1 MYPDLSYI
9 LHSLIGTEVDNGTSI
24 VKTFG
29 LLLAIAI
36 FSSAYFLNKELKRKE
51 AAGEFKPNIIKRT
64 VGEAASISE
73 LLFNTIFGFFLGF
86 KLLYIFQNFAAFKM
100 DAPGILLS
108 TKGSILGGILGAIA
122 LGALKYWE
130 KQKDVLAK
138 PITQKVEMYP
148 SDRIGDITLL
158 AAFTGI
164 LGAKFF
170 AVFEDMS
177 NLTGGNFFEILLS
190 GSGLAIYGGLIGG
203 TIGVVLYLKRH
214 NIEVFPF
221 ADAIA
226 PALMVGYGVGRLGC
240 QLSGDGDWGIV
251 NEAPTPSWWIFPDW
265 MWSYTYPQNVLHQG
279 VPLEDCVGYYCNE
292 LAQGVYPTPVYEMIM
307 AFIIVAILW
316 ALRKRLPVPGML
328 FAVYLM
334 LNGVERYWIEKIRVN
349 ARYDIF
355 GYHPTQ
361 AEIIAVL
368 FFVTGAIGYF
378 WLRKKG
384 RVNA

>member
-36 FSSAYFLNKELKRKE
+36 FSSAYFLHKELVRKE
-51 AAGEFKPNIIKRT
+51 AAGEFNPNIIKRT
-64 VGEAASISE
+64 VGEAASIGE
-73 LLFNTIFGFFLGF
+73 LIFNAIFGFLIGF
-86 KLLYIFQNFAAFKM
+86 KLLYIFQNFAEFKM

-130 KQKDVLAK
+130 KQKEVLAK
-138 PITQKVEMYP
+138 PITEKIEMYP
-148 SDRIGDITLL
+148 SDRIGDITLI

-203 TIGVVLYLKRH
+203 TIGVVWYLKKH

-251 NEAPTPSWWIFPDW
+251 NEAATPSWWIFPDW

-368 FFVTGAIGYF
+368 FFVTGAIGYL

>member
-36 FSSAYFLNKELKRKE
+36 FTSAYFLNKELKRKE
-51 AAGEFKPNIIKRT
+51 AAGELKPNKVKRII
-64 VGEAASISE
+64 GESASISE
-73 LLFNTIFGFFLGF
+73 LLFNTIFGFVLGF
-86 KLLYIFQNFAAFKM
+86 KLLYMFQHFAEFKV

-108 TKGSILGGILGAIA
+108 TKGSIIGGIVGAIA

-130 KQKDVLAK
+130 KQKYALDK
-138 PITQKVEMYP
+138 PITRTIDMYP

-164 LGAKFF
+164 MGAKFF
-170 AVFEDMS
+170 AVFEDVS
-177 NLTGGNFFEILLS
+177 NLTIGNFFEILLS

-203 TIGVVLYLKRH
+203 TIGVVLYLKKY
-214 NIEVFPF
+214 NIAVFPF

-251 NEAPTPSWWIFPDW
+251 NEAAMPSWWIFPDW

-279 VPLEDCVGYYCNE
+279 VPLDDCVGYYCYE
-292 LAQGVYPTPVYEMIM
+292 LAQGVYPTPIYEMIM
-307 AFIIVAILW
+307 AFIIVVILW
-316 ALRKRLPVPGML
+316 TLRKRLPVPGML

-334 LNGVERYWIEKIRVN
+334 LNGIERYWIEKIRVN
-349 ARYDIF
+349 SRYDIF

-368 FFVTGAIGYF
+368 FFLTGAIGYL
-378 WLRKKG
+378 WLRKRG
-384 RVNA
+384 RKNA

>member
-9 LHSLIGTEVDNGTSI
+9 LHSLIGTEVDNGTAI

-36 FSSAYFLNKELKRKE
+36 FSSAFFLNKELKRKE
-51 AAGEFKPNIIKRT
+51 AAGEFKPNRIKQI
-64 VGEAASISE
+64 VGEPASIVE
-73 LLFNTIFGFFLGF
+73 LLFNAIFGFILGF
-86 KLLYIFQNFAAFKM
+86 KLLYIFQNFPEFKM
-100 DAPGILLS
+100 DAPGVLLS
-108 TKGSILGGILGAIA
+108 TKGSIIGGIIGAVA

-138 PITQKVEMYP
+138 PITETIDMYP
-148 SDRIGDITLL
+148 SDRIGDITLI

-164 LGAKFF
+164 MGAKFF

-203 TIGVVLYLKRH
+203 TIGVVWYLKKH
-214 NIEVFPF
+214 NIAVFPF
-221 ADAIA
+221 SDAIA

-251 NEAPTPSWWIFPDW
+251 NEAATPSWWIFPDW

-292 LAQGVYPTPVYEMIM
+292 LAKGVYPTPVYEMIM
-307 AFIIVAILW
+307 AFIIVVILW

-368 FFVTGAIGYF
+368 FFVAGAIGYW
-378 WLRKKG
+378 WLKKRG
-384 RVNA
+384 RHKV

>member
-36 FSSAYFLNKELKRKE
+36 FTSAYFLNKELKRKE
-51 AAGEFKPNIIKRT
+51 AIGELKPNKVKRII
-64 VGEAASISE
+64 GESASISE
-73 LLFNTIFGFFLGF
+73 LLFNTIFGFVLGF
-86 KLLYIFQNFAAFKM
+86 KLLYMFQHFAEFKV

-108 TKGSILGGILGAIA
+108 TKGSIIGGIVGAIA

-130 KQKDVLAK
+130 KQKYALDK
-138 PITQKVEMYP
+138 PITKTIDMYP

-164 LGAKFF
+164 MGAKFF
-170 AVFEDMS
+170 AVFEDVS
-177 NLTGGNFFEILLS
+177 NLTIGNFFEILLS

-203 TIGVVLYLKRH
+203 TIGVVLYLKKH
-214 NIEVFPF
+214 NIAVFPF

-251 NEAPTPSWWIFPDW
+251 NEAAMPSWWIFPDW

-279 VPLEDCVGYYCNE
+279 VPLDDCVGYYCYE
-292 LAQGVYPTPVYEMIM
+292 LAQGVYPTPIYEMIM
-307 AFIIVAILW
+307 AFIIVVILW
-316 ALRKRLPVPGML
+316 TLRKRLPVPGML

-334 LNGVERYWIEKIRVN
+334 LNGIERYWIEKIRVN
-349 ARYDIF
+349 SRYDIF

-368 FFVTGAIGYF
+368 FFLTGAIGYL
-378 WLRKKG
+378 WLRKRG
-384 RVNA
+384 RKNA